1 MGRPDGRL
9 MALTTSEN
17 SVCLSTSQA
26 SSIQS
31 IGSTLES
38 ITIGHTPSKM
48 GLTRDA
54 VVLKGKRKDFYCE
67 VALKKDLERLTL
79 DGRSPGMLL
88 GDYHNLR
95 KRCLGV
101 GNQEDGILEK
111 LAMITGHKVVSKTEM
126 SERRRLA
133 MEERVRAGVLALVAN
148 RFRF

>member
-9 MALTTSEN
+9 SALTTSEN

-31 IGSTLES
+31 IGLTLES

-48 GLTRDA
+48 GLTKEA
-54 VVLKGKRKDFYCE
+54 VFLKGKRKDFYCE
-67 VALKKDLERLTL
+67 VALKKDLDCVTL

-95 KRCLGV
+95 KRCLGN
-101 GNQEDGILEK
+101 GDQEDGIMER
-111 LAMITGHKVVSKTEM
+111 LAMITGHKVVSKEEM

-133 MEERVRAGVLALVAN
+133 IEERVRAFALV
-148 RFRF
+148 RCQI